1 MRKPN
6 LKPIKYSQLAKADYN
21 RKISRKKVDKI
32 VANFNEKEVRP
43 VIVSWRSG
51 KYFIIDGQHTALA
64 IYEHSGN
71 NKNVLIW
78 CDVYEGLSYV
88 QEARL
93 FVLLNTDS
101 DNANK
106 NEMIHGNLCAEEEN
120 AKEFNEIVLN
130 AGLHI
135 GNGIDGIRTPATAY
149 GIFEKDK
156 ANNTH
161 TLSRVLRLIAATWP
175 GSQTATQ
182 TVVVKALEILILN
195 HTNTLIDERFVDK
208 LTGIPIKALKNEA
221 KSKAQEVRES
231 SNHAMY
237 RVFCKY
243 YNGGRAT
250 KGFVKLV
257 PVDA

>member
-21 RKISRKKVDKI
+21 RKISRKKVERI
-32 VANFNEKEVRP
+32 INTFNEKEVRP

-64 IYEHSGN
+64 IFERSGN
-71 NKNVLIW
+71 NNDVLIW
-78 CDVYEGLSYV
+78 CDVYENLSYAE
-88 QEARL
+88 EARL
-93 FVLLNTDS
+93 FVLMNTDGTS
-101 DNANK
+101 INK
-106 NEMIHGNLCAEEEN
+106 NEAIHGNLCGEETN

-135 GNGIDGIRTPATAY
+135 GSGLNGIRTPSVSY

-156 ANNTH
+156 VNGSTN
-161 TLSRVLRLIAATWP
+161 LQRILKLISSTWP
-175 GSQTATQ
+175 NTENAAQG
-182 TVVVKALEILILN
+182 VVVKALNILITN
-195 HTNTLIDERFVDK
+195 HANKLIDQRFIDK
-208 LTGIPIKALKNEA
+208 LTGMPIKALKNEA
-221 KSKAQEVRES
+221 KSKSQEVRES
-231 SNHAMY
+231 THHAMY

-243 YNGGRAT
+243 YNGGPRT
-250 KGFVKLV
+250 KGFEKII